1 MALSNQAVRAIAI
14 RRAIQGRQQASV
26 GKASLAAND
35 NGKKGNRPSML
46 QNCIDSAGFAEH
58 AAY

>member
-14 RRAIQGRQQASV
+14 RRAIQRREQAPV
-26 GKASLAAND
+26 ATTRTAAND
-35 NGKKGNRPSML
+35 NRKVQKRSML
-46 QNCIDSAGFAEH
+46 QDCIDSAGFAEH